1 MPQRRNISVG
11 GAKAEFIQQI
21 RNMEWEK
28 ISEKNWKISGKKK
41 GNDDVAVTGMMVP
54 YWVRNYVLTPG
65 RFASLG

>member
-1 MPQRRNISVG
+1 
-11 GAKAEFIQQI
+11 
-21 RNMEWEK
+21 MEWEK